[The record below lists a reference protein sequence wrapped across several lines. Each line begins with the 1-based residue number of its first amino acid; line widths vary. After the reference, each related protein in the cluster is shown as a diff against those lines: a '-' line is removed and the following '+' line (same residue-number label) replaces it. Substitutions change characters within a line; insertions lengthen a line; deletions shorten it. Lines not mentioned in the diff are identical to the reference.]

1 MQYFQTL
8 ELTPAYVGPII
19 PAPLAFRVTGTTPW
33 DFSNDSNQDNR
44 DGFLSPGT
52 GGL

>member
-19 PAPLAFRVTGTTPW
+19 PRDHEIRTTHW
-33 DFSNDSNQDNR
+33 DFSNDSNQDHR
-44 DGFLSPGT
+44 DGFLPP
-52 GGL
+52 